1 MIRLPE
7 DYNKISIKYTK
18 QVECNWHANKI
29 WIGISLKKNVYRRG
43 YARILTDSARKR
55 IRKDVLANNSKTRI
69 NIGHQHD
76 RWMNWRK
83 RWEFKLMLK
92 CHCACTSEFF
102 LWSNI
107 AKRRFILMFW
117 WYILTENSSQLNNCY
132 NSMRR
137 PTLQPSGCL
146 QSSWN
151 KKSIKL

>member
-76 RWMNWRK
+76 RWMELKEALGVQTHAEVPLRMYFGIFFVIEYRQTTFHTYVLMVYING
-83 RWEFKLMLK
+83 KLK
-92 CHCACTSEFF
+92 SVE
-102 LWSNI
+102 
-107 AKRRFILMFW
+107 
-117 WYILTENSSQLNNCY
+117 QL
-132 NSMRR
+132 
-137 PTLQPSGCL
+137 L
-146 QSSWN
+146 
-151 KKSIKL
+151 